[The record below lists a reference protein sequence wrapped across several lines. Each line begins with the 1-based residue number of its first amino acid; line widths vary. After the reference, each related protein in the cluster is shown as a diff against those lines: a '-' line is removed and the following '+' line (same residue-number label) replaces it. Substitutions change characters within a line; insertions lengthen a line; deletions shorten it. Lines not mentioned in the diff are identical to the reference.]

1 MDKLSSPECVSHPLL
16 WPKAVES
23 RVYQKK
29 IADVAYEKDTVVILP
44 TALGKTIISALVAAD
59 ILKRQKE
66 RNKNIL

>member
-1 MDKLSSPECVSHPLL
+1 ML